1 MVSLPSLITP
11 CVLLPLREIRS
22 ASLPV
27 VPALLSLPRRTC
39 PSLEWADGGL
49 FPNWSSGD
57 PVAVAWYILCFR
69 DSFYVG
75 GGGRCNVSGA
85 AELKRWSFTRPLFCV
100 TDVELLI
107 LAPRCLTLQHAHTS
121 LPFPDG
127 DRSHVCR
134 FRARLCTAEMSPPL
148 SYSFLEQEETH
159 QSSAINQV
167 PASGSPLCMTHA
179 GLSRFR

>member
-69 DSFYVG
+69 DSSYVG
-75 GGGRCNVSGA
+75 GGGRCNVGGA

-121 LPFPDG
+121 LPFLDG
-127 DRSHVCR
+127 DRGHVCR
-134 FRARLCTAEMSPPL
+134 FRARLPAFVRRRCRLPTTPIP
-148 SYSFLEQEETH
+148 FLNKKRP
-159 QSSAINQV
+159 INQV
-167 PASGSPLCMTHA
+167 PSIKCLPQGPLCV
-179 GLSRFR
+179 